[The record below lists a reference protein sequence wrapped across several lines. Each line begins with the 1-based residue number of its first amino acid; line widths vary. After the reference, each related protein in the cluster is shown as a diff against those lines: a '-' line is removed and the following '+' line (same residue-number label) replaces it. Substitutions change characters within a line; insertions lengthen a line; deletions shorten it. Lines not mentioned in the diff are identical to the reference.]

1 MNLNELMKE
10 ITELMQLETEPQLNE
25 SLEDY
30 SEWDSLVILS
40 VLALFD
46 DSFGID
52 GSENITECKTFQD
65 VVNLVSD
72 KFE

>member
-1 MNLNELMKE
+1 MKE
-10 ITELMQLETEPQLNE
+10 IVELMQLETEPQLKD

-30 SEWDSLVILS
+30 SEWDSLVILG

-52 GSENITECKTFQD
+52 ASENITECKTFQD

-72 KFE
+72 KLH